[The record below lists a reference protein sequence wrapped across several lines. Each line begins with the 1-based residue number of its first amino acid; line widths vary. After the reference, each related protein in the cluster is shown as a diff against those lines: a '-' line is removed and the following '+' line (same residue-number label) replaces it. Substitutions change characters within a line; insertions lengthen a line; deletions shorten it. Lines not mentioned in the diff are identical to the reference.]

1 MAENELKDQ
10 AAEPTG
16 DERGAVVAVAPEL
29 AVDDAPVVNDA
40 LGADDA
46 PAVDDA
52 PGAVAETGSNAVA
65 VAAEVAGDAPA
76 SNSTPAG
83 GTNETAPSLN
93 VAGARPEI
101 VSEGGEGGEE
111 LKLYLGEF
119 AGPLD
124 LLLYLIRQEQVD
136 IYDIPIARITDEYLR
151 YLRLMQDMDIAV
163 ASEFLVMAAQLIEI
177 KSKMLL
183 PPDPVADAAQ
193 AEAEDPR
200 HELIK
205 QLLEHQKFK
214 AAAQMLW
221 SRSTVEQAVYIRAP
235 IETDKANPEVS
246 AGVFDLLKVFQ
257 EILARKKQEVMM
269 EIERDEISM
278 TEMLE
283 RLRNMILS
291 AGELNLR
298 HFFERAGTRRELV
311 LAFLSVLEIVRASE
325 IVLVQETTFGD
336 IVARVNS

>member
-1 MAENELKDQ
+1 MAENELKNQ
-10 AAEPTG
+10 AAGSDGTAS
-16 DERGAVVAVAPEL
+16 DVVVADAPDS
-29 AVDDAPVVNDA
+29 ASGDDAHAADA
-40 LGADDA
+40 QADM
-46 PAVDDA
+46 
-52 PGAVAETGSNAVA
+52 NAVA
-65 VAAEVAGDAPA
+65 DAAEVAPESAA
-76 SNSTPAG
+76 SNSTADG
-83 GTNETAPSLN
+83 SSETTPSLN

-183 PPDPVADAAQ
+183 PPDPVADAAL
-193 AEAEDPR
+193 AEGEDPR
-200 HELIK
+200 TELIK

-221 SRSTVEQAVYIRAP
+221 SRSTVEQAVYVRAP

-257 EILARKKQEVMM
+257 EIIARKKQEVLM

-298 HFFERAGTRRELV
+298 QFFERAQTRRELV
-311 LAFLSVLEIVRASE
+311 LAFLSVLEIVRTSE
-325 IVLVQETTFGD
+325 IVLVQEKTFGD
-336 IVARVNS
+336 IVARVNSH

>member
-1 MAENELKDQ
+1 MAEMNELKDQ
-10 AAEPTG
+10 AVEANENPTSDANSSRAIAADG
-16 DERGAVVAVAPEL
+16 PEDSNGGSRGGVAQRDTNAV
-29 AVDDAPVVNDA
+29 
-40 LGADDA
+40 ADDA
-46 PAVDDA
+46 EAANEPAASSSTV
-52 PGAVAETGSNAVA
+52 
-65 VAAEVAGDAPA
+65 GD
-76 SNSTPAG
+76 SS
-83 GTNETAPSLN
+83 ESAPSLN

-193 AEAEDPR
+193 AESEDPR
-200 HELIK
+200 NELIK

-221 SRSTVEQAVYIRAP
+221 SRSTVEQAVYVRAP

-246 AGVFDLLKVFQ
+246 AGVFDLLKIFQ
-257 EILARKKQEVMM
+257 EILARKKQEVLM
-269 EIERDEISM
+269 EIERDEVTM

-298 HFFERAGTRRELV
+298 LFFERAQTRRELV
-311 LAFLSVLEIVRASE
+311 LAFLSVLEIVRTAE
-325 IVLVQETTFGD
+325 IVLVQEKTFGD